1 MVPSARRCILAV
13 FAHPDDE
20 TSSCG
25 GTFTKYAREGVE
37 IHVVTATRG
46 ELGELGTG
54 GLVIERGE
62 LPAVREAEL
71 RAVMELYGA
80 QPPTILGYRDQ
91 ELISVDFETLV
102 QDVLRAMIVAA
113 PDVVGEMALVD
124 GQSRSATVSAHTAVR
139 GLIIPQA
146 PLWEFI
152 DNDPHT
158 GCILMRE
165 LARQLAQKLMGMNAM
180 LGNIVSQQR
189 PSTVTS

>member
-1 MVPSARRCILAV
+1 MDASNDTAQRQTRASTRHILQPSILTQFDL
-13 FAHPDDE
+13 FAGLSGDAIGKISELCQSVTYPADTVLFAAGDE
-20 TSSCG
+20 STG
-25 GTFTKYAREGVE
+25 LYLLVQ
-37 IHVVTATRG
+37 G
-46 ELGELGTG
+46 ELRVS
-54 GLVIERGE
+54 LVTPKREQPTNVAYIKA
-62 LPAVREAEL
+62 PA
-71 RAVMELYGA
+71 
-80 QPPTILGYRDQ
+80 
-91 ELISVDFETLV
+91 
-102 QDVLRAMIVAA
+102 
-113 PDVVGEMALVD
+113 VVGEMALVD